1 MFVLLRRRKKKKQF
15 PIDFYGE
22 EGSWRFVIRATC
34 QDEVIDAMY
43 WCAHISCHRKDFD
56 LLHIASGKFDCRY
69 NYSTSDPSDL
79 QLGLSG
85 TPLKVTMMGPIV
97 LISTIKERFTY
108 IEIEGATE
116 IKKAAEVGSATEIN
130 NSAEH
135 STVEKWDHAIA

>member
-1 MFVLLRRRKKKKQF
+1 MLLKRRKKKKQF
-15 PIDFYGE
+15 PLDFYGE

-116 IKKAAEVGSATEIN
+116 IKKAAEVGSATEIDN
-130 NSAEH
+130 RAEH
-135 STVEKWDHAIA
+135 STVEKWDHAIV